1 MTEGDTHD
9 LERMAALLALTIPEA
24 CVPGIVANLDLLKNH
39 ARVLEAYL
47 EQGEKAS

>member
-1 MTEGDTHD
+1 MTADDSND

-24 CVPGIVANLDLLKNH
+24 CVPGIIANLDLLKSH

-47 EQGEKAS
+47 EQEAQAS